1 MDDEQPAHKVIE
13 AQLDAERQRRDM
25 NWREVADAL
34 PMSTQNLSRIRNG
47 EISISR
53 EARKKIDKFL
63 AGDPV
68 ITEPPS
74 TPLDPAD
81 DWTPEEIERV
91 RGMSA
96 DQIVAEAK
104 MIGRFSTEGEVAQLR
119 YLRKAADIKLQ
130 KPVTPSS

>member
-1 MDDEQPAHKVIE
+1 VDDEQPAHKVIE

-68 ITEPPS
+68 IERPPS
-74 TPLDPAD
+74 TSLDPAD
-81 DWTPEEIERV
+81 DWTAEEIERA

-96 DQIVAEAK
+96 DEIVAEAR
-104 MIGRFSTEGEVAQLR
+104 MIGKFSGEEAQLR
-119 YLRKAADIKLQ
+119 YLRKAATVKLE
-130 KPVTPSS
+130 KPIAPPT

>member
-1 MDDEQPAHKVIE
+1 MDDERPAHKVIE

-47 EISISR
+47 EISVSR
-53 EARKKIDKFL
+53 EARRKIDKFL

-68 ITEPPS
+68 IAQSPS
-74 TPLDPAD
+74 TPLDSAD
-81 DWTPEEIERV
+81 DWTAEEIERA

-96 DQIVAEAK
+96 DEIVAEAR
-104 MIGRFSTEGEVAQLR
+104 MIGKFSGEEAQLR

-130 KPVTPSS
+130 KPVTPPS